1 MAKRGR
7 TEDTQVTEV
16 TEADVTKKAK
26 LTDTDAVT
34 TASGP
39 LGRRIAQLMKQTKS
53 AYYLFFSDRVKEE
66 AEKPAGIPKEALPAK
81 VREEW
86 QEHKNSNTET
96 FKRYKAAET
105 AAPASPLAKHELA
118 RLQHIAVN
126 WRQNPQMM
134 NKYII
139 DKLCVFLGQATTDQR
154 AQRAYDRVCD
164 FTAIAIFPSLTH
176 ARSYKTFEGIL
187 LWGVANT
194 SVGEVRE
201 KVAKKLHRTKQCWA
215 TNLLCWP
222 CGSGTR
228 IHPKYILENMLQEV
242 VNTFLKSLDDDDE
255 S

>member
-7 TEDTQVTEV
+7 TEDTQVTE
-16 TEADVTKKAK
+16 ADVTKKAK
-26 LTDTDAVT
+26 LTEVT

-39 LGRRIAQLMKQTKS
+39 LDRRIAQLMKQTKS

-66 AEKPAGIPKEALPAK
+66 AEKGIPKEALPAK

-105 AAPASPLAKHELA
+105 ADPASSLAKHELA
-118 RLQHIAVN
+118 RLQHIAAN
-126 WRQNPQMM
+126 WRKNPQMM
-134 NKYII
+134 NQYII

-154 AQRAYDRVCD
+154 AQRAYDKVCD
-164 FTAIAIFPSLTH
+164 FTAISLTH
-176 ARSYKTFEGIL
+176 ALTHRSYKTFEGIL
-187 LWGVANT
+187 LWGVVNT

-201 KVAKKLHRTKQCWA
+201 KVAKMLHRTKQCWA
-215 TNLLCWP
+215 TNLLWWP
-222 CGSGTR
+222 CATR
-228 IHPKYILENMLQEV
+228 RIDPMYIRENMLQEV